1 MRREHAIGTPDDCAG
16 LVVFLASNAAAGIS
30 GQAIGIGGD
39 RLCLYSHPAEIVTE
53 LRDGGWD
60 ADAIAAIWQT
70 RFAAHAQ
77 PVGVRL
83 PKLDIRMTIDIEA
96 VRAIDVHTHAQVP
109 VNGEAD
115 PRTTAFLDAAAKHF
129 RSDFPRPNAQQVADY
144 YRARSMAAVIFCVD
158 NQHNTGE
165 VPVSN
170 DEILDVAAAN
180 SDVLIPFVSIDPH
193 RSNAAAE
200 ARRLIGRGARGFKFH
215 PNLQAFFPNDRLA
228 YPLYEAIAE
237 AGLPA
242 VFHTGHSGM
251 GSGMPGGGGIRLKY
265 SNPMYVDD
273 VAVDFPAMPI
283 VLAHPSFPWQ
293 EEALSVAMHKAQ
305 VYIDLSGW
313 APKLFPPI
321 LVQYVN
327 GPLRTKAL
335 FGSDYPVLTPDRWLA
350 EFAELPIR
358 DEVRPLVLKQNA
370 VRLLG
375 LARPA
380 DSR

>member
-1 MRREHAIGTPDDCAG
+1 MR
-16 LVVFLASNAAAGIS
+16 
-30 GQAIGIGGD
+30 
-39 RLCLYSHPAEIVTE
+39 
-53 LRDGGWD
+53 
-60 ADAIAAIWQT
+60 
-70 RFAAHAQ
+70 
-77 PVGVRL
+77 
-83 PKLDIRMTIDIEA
+83 IDIEA

-109 VNGEAD
+109 VTGAAD

-129 RSDFPRPNAQQVADY
+129 RSDFPRPNVQQVADH
-144 YRARSMAAVIFCVD
+144 YRARSMAAVVFCVD

-170 DEILDVAAAN
+170 DEILDVAATN

-193 RSNAAAE
+193 RDNAAAE
-200 ARRLIGRGARGFKFH
+200 ARRLIDRGARGFKFH

-283 VLAHPSFPWQ
+283 ILAHPSFPWQ

-327 GPLRTKAL
+327 GPLRAKAL
-335 FGSDYPVLTPDRWLA
+335 FGSDYPVLTPERWLA

-358 DEVRPLVLKQNA
+358 EEVRPLVLKQNA

-380 DSR
+380 DSG